1 MTIKET
7 GFEGLVEILPDVF
20 EDERGFFYES
30 YNQEILKKNG
40 IYYQFVQDNQS
51 FSKKGV
57 IRGLHMQLP
66 PYAQAKYV
74 KVIKGRVLDVA
85 VDLREGSKTFGKKYE
100 CILDGEMNN
109 SLLIPEGF
117 AHGFS
122 ALADSIFYYKCGNL
136 FNKSSETGIVWNDK
150 TLNIDWGVKDPV
162 VSEKDRLLPTFK
174 ELVEKYAIA
183 H

>member
-7 GFEGLVEILPDVF
+7 GFDGLVEILPTIY
-20 EDERGFFYES
+20 EDDRGFFYEAF
-30 YNQEILKKNG
+30 NQDVLKNYG
-40 IYYQFVQDNQS
+40 INYHFVQDNQS
-51 FSKKGV
+51 YSKKGV

-74 KVIKGRVLDVA
+74 KVITGRVLDIA
-85 VDLREGSKTFGKKYE
+85 VDLRMGSKTFGQKYE
-100 CILDGEMNN
+100 CILDGEINN

-122 ALADSIFYYKCGNL
+122 ALKDAIFYYKCGNV

-150 TLNIDWGVKDPV
+150 TLNIDWGIKDPI
-162 VSEKDRLLPTFK
+162 VSEKDQLLPTFE
-174 ELVEKYAIA
+174 ELVAKYEIA